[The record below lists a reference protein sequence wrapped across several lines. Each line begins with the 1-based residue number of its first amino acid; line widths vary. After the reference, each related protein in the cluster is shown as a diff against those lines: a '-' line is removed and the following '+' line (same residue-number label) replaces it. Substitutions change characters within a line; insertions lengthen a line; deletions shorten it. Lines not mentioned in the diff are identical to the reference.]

1 MATYRPFGTS
11 VSASGT
17 EKFKYAGEMLVDVA
31 STSPGLYYIGARWMD
46 PELGRWLSLDL
57 GLGRLSQPQ
66 SMNRYVYCVNNPL
79 RFTDPTGEWFGVSW
93 KDVSNWWDKNWQT
106 VAVIAICLAATV
118 FLPIAGGFVA
128 GVLISATAQGVMDF
142 ATTLAKSGGD
152 WRTAG
157 KAGLMGA
164 LEGAVAGAIG
174 GGVGKIATAGLRS
187 IVTGEAKAILGGA
200 SSKIGASLRGGVGK
214 VLPGVGAKLEQAAL
228 GRDIAAGF
236 KLLGQVQRTGVSS
249 DVAWR
254 VGTKQ
259 AGELF
264 EMSLERYG
272 LSDWIRTG
280 EMTTLTKQG
289 YMYRIII
296 GGAEEFGSLA
306 ISRTIGLPSY
316 LG

>member
-1 MATYRPFGTS
+1 
-11 VSASGT
+11 
-17 EKFKYAGEMLVDVA
+17 
-31 STSPGLYYIGARWMD
+31 
-46 PELGRWLSLDL
+46 
-57 GLGRLSQPQ
+57 
-66 SMNRYVYCVNNPL
+66 
-79 RFTDPTGEWFGVSW
+79 
-93 KDVSNWWDKNWQT
+93 
-106 VAVIAICLAATV
+106 
-118 FLPIAGGFVA
+118 
-128 GVLISATAQGVMDF
+128 
-142 ATTLAKSGGD
+142 
-152 WRTAG
+152 
-157 KAGLMGA
+157 MGA

-254 VGTKQ
+254 VGTRQ

-264 EMSLERYG
+264 ETSLERYG
-272 LSDWIRTG
+272 LAKWIGTG

-289 YMYRIII
+289 YMYRSII

-306 ISRTIGLPSY
+306 ISRTIWLPSY